1 MDVRLEPL
9 SLDHAPDLLAFEL
22 TNRAFFAGV
31 VGDRGE
37 AYFQHFDDRLA
48 DLVAE
53 RAAGTTLPFVLL
65 DDAGRIVGRVNI
77 SDLDSPEAVSYTH
90 LDVYKRQGQHHG
102 KPYRKRGFGGL
113 FFSS

>member
-77 SDLDSPEAVSYTH
+77 SDLDSPEGTEIGFRVAEACLLYTSRC
-90 LDVYKRQGQHHG
+90 V
-102 KPYRKRGFGGL
+102 
-113 FFSS
+113 